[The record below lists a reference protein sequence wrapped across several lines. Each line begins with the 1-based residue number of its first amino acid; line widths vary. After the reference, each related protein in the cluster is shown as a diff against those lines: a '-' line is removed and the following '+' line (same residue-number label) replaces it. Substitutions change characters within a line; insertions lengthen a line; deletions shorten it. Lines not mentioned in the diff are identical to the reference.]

1 MVPSKHVVGTSGCT
15 DHPLVTYCMSEY
27 VSVHMYVYFYFIF
40 TCILLLL
47 MKREESERKKRL
59 CARDISSTLS
69 CRNCLYR
76 ALCDQLLVLEEESGV
91 GGRGGSCR
99 RMGGYTHVSLR
110 QELVQHMREH
120 PDQFEPFMET
130 DDENLSFNEYCKLY
144 KCIVVAIVSV

>member
-59 CARDISSTLS
+59 CVIYPQPFLVGIAYTEHCVTS
-69 CRNCLYR
+69 C
-76 ALCDQLLVLEEESGV
+76 LC
-91 GGRGGSCR
+91 
-99 RMGGYTHVSLR
+99 
-110 QELVQHMREH
+110 
-120 PDQFEPFMET
+120 
-130 DDENLSFNEYCKLY
+130 
-144 KCIVVAIVSV
+144 